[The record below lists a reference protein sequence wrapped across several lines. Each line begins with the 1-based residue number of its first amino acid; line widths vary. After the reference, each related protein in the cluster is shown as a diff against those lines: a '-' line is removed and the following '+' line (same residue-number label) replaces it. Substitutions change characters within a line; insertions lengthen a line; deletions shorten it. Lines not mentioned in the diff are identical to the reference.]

1 MGAGSTA
8 GDELGEAIQSFPITL
23 QPLMHRQGHHHGLLI
38 QCLAELHPD
47 RQHDRQG
54 FPPPGSLVN
63 DHRLSARQSQGEELV
78 GGGWSTAGPSRHRQG
93 NGLSATGWIGHSQR
107 MDFSVIGG
115 PLHHVT
121 RLESLTGQWRT
132 SVRLDR
138 TTADR
143 LAIPS
148 ALDSRGLQ
156 AWKGFAVSPF

>member
-1 MGAGSTA
+1 
-8 GDELGEAIQSFPITL
+8 
-23 QPLMHRQGHHHGLLI
+23 
-38 QCLAELHPD
+38 
-47 RQHDRQG
+47 
-54 FPPPGSLVN
+54 
-63 DHRLSARQSQGEELV
+63 
-78 GGGWSTAGPSRHRQG
+78 
-93 NGLSATGWIGHSQR
+93 